1 MIQIKTVSNGWLV
14 TDLSDPE
21 MPRRTVV
28 FEAQND
34 VNEHDVKKIQEL
46 LHHIVDLLGV
56 AGSRNDRERVRVIIE
71 PGDKYEPSN

>member
-1 MIQIKTVSNGWLV
+1 MIQIKTVSNGWIV
-14 TDLSDPE
+14 TDLSDSE
-21 MPRRTVV
+21 MSRRSVI

-46 LHHIVDLLGV
+46 LYHIVELLGV
-56 AGSRNDRERVRVIIE
+56 VGSRHDRQRIMVRIE